1 MIDKG
6 YMFTKGACMYAVTGS
21 AVSGTTGEVLYLCQE
36 LREGGKLIA
45 WNESAIR
52 GTQMTGA
59 EAVNG
64 STVQMSS
71 EQNSVDKSVVKQP
84 KKEVVHTS
92 FFSKTKQKEQN
103 EEPVL
108 SDSEM
113 SDLEAFLETDSC
125 VRKLEILQHMRSK
138 ATISMLDAMSI
149 SLDLENENGSLEEK
163 YYCLERYLK
172 MRIRYEGRR

>member
-21 AVSGTTGEVLYLCQE
+21 AISGTTGEVLYLCQE

-45 WNESAIR
+45 WTESAIR
-52 GTQMTGA
+52 GKQTAGDEVSKESAAQGK
-59 EAVNG
+59 E
-64 STVQMSS
+64 
-71 EQNSVDKSVVKQP
+71 EQNTTPKSVAEQP
-84 KKEVVHTS
+84 DRGVLRNSFFRKKEQSVNH
-92 FFSKTKQKEQN
+92 
-103 EEPVL
+103 EESIF

-125 VRKLEILQHMRSK
+125 SVKLSILQHMRSK